1 MLSKNY
7 IHNINK
13 VIVVLGISLLV
24 ASCGTYEY
32 VGYNNDGIYSEVPSS
47 QRVLTE
53 VQTVETVDS
62 DAGYYKNYFQER
74 KREVDA
80 VVAQSD
86 IFTDVDDYSSDYT
99 QPQDTLAM
107 RTGYSGWGQTN
118 DVVNINFYNNGWNNW
133 GWDPWLWGPGWG
145 WNRWGVGWGTW
156 GLGWG
161 WNNWGWGIG
170 WNGWGWDPWLPG
182 PGWGW
187 GGFYGPGWGWGPG
200 WGVGGFYP
208 YSNNIAFMGSRRGD
222 AFAAG
227 YGRNNTLG
235 RSANLNNT
243 AIGRRSSS
251 ALPANSNLRRT
262 VEQNNLRRSGNTRM
276 STRNTINSRNGTL
289 TRGNSTRANNTSRSS
304 SRLGNTSRSS
314 GSTAT
319 TRSSSSSRSSGGTM
333 RSGGS
338 SRGGSMGGGSRGGG
352 SMGGGGRRGG

>member
-1 MLSKNY
+1 MLSKKY

-53 VQTVETVDS
+53 VQTVETVGN

-74 KREVDA
+74 KKEIDA
-80 VVAQSD
+80 TVAQSD
-86 IFTDVDDYSSDYT
+86 VFTDVDDYSSDYS
-99 QPQDTLAM
+99 QAQDSLAM

-145 WNRWGVGWGTW
+145 WNNWRWGVGWNAWGPGWGWNRWGVGWG
-156 GLGWG
+156 GWG
-161 WNNWGWGIG
+161 WNAGF
-170 WNGWGWDPWLPG
+170 
-182 PGWGW
+182 GW
-187 GGFYGPGWGWGPG
+187 GGFYGTGWGWGYPG

-208 YSNNIAFMGSRRGD
+208 YNNNVAFMGSRRGD
-222 AFAAG
+222 VFATG
-227 YGRNNTLG
+227 YGRNNSLSRG
-235 RSANLNNT
+235 SNINNST
-243 AIGRRSSS
+243 IGRRSSS

-262 VEQNNLRRSGNTRM
+262 VEQNNLRRSANTRM
-276 STRNTINSRNGTL
+276 STRNTINSRNGSI
-289 TRGNSTRANNTSRSS
+289 TRSNGTRINNTSRSS
-304 SRLGNTSRSS
+304 SRVNNTSSS
-314 GSTAT
+314 SRPTTT

-333 RSGGS
+333 SSGG
-338 SRGGSMGGGSRGGG
+338 SRGGSMGGGSRGG
-352 SMGGGGRRGG
+352 SSGGGGRRGG